1 MRGEDFRTFGGV
13 LCRRAESHPDGLAYS
28 FLGDGETE
36 TERLSFSELDAR
48 ARAIAARLTQ
58 EGAFGRPV
66 LLLYPPGLDYVAGF
80 FGCLYAGAI
89 AVPLYPPD
97 PRRVSRTLPRLL
109 AVVAD
114 AGAQLALTTDD
125 IRTVL
130 EGYVEQAPALR
141 TLRCIATDRSLA
153 PEPHFD
159 PREEPE
165 GLAYLQYTSGSTGNP
180 KGVMVTHANLLE
192 NCADMSEVWR
202 LDERSR
208 MVSWLPLFHDMG
220 LIAGMLLP
228 LYLGNP
234 TQLMSPLSFVANPV
248 RWLRAIDRFGGTIS
262 GAPNFAYDLCVA
274 KVREADRDT
283 LDLSRWR
290 TAFNAAE
297 PVRASTIR
305 KFTETFAW
313 SGFRRDTFYPSYGL
327 AEATLIVT
335 AGKPGRVSRTLWVD
349 AEALGQGRLAVT
361 DPAAPGAK
369 ELASCGTVV
378 PSQEL
383 AIVDPDT
390 RTPCADG
397 SIGEVWV
404 RGRAVTRGY
413 RQRPEENER
422 TFLARTDA
430 GEGPYLRTGDL
441 GFRYEGEL
449 YLASRHKDLI
459 IVRGRNHYP
468 QDLERAS
475 ENSDPMLRLGCAAAF
490 ATEDDA
496 RVIVLQEVR
505 EEGTEA
511 DYARA
516 MRAIRM
522 AIAEECD
529 VRLAEVALVAR
540 GELFKTSSG
549 KIQRRLCRS
558 RYGEGGLR
566 VLAVQSLD
574 AAESTDDE
582 PVAPPE
588 PPASIEVRVR
598 RVLGRA
604 LRTETSG
611 LDTETPLV
619 ALGLDSLTSIEV
631 CNALAADFGV
641 RLEQVDLLDR
651 MTLAGLIARITSGAC
666 APAAPVTEV
675 EPAAETDLSPGQSAL
690 WFLHQLEPESPSYN
704 QIFAATVRS
713 ELDVRALR
721 VALDRLVSRHAV
733 LRTTYGEREGKPF
746 QRVREQLPVAFT
758 HVDGRTWDEAR
769 VEAKLAEETHR
780 PFDLIDGPMLRVCVI
795 ERGER
800 EWALLVAV
808 HHIAMD
814 FWSLGILVDE
824 WGTCYR
830 AAVEGCEPELGPI
843 PASYPAYVH
852 AAQAA
857 LEGPAGETHLA
868 YWRDVLA
875 NRPPVLDLPAAAR
888 RPPVWTNR
896 GAAHTFHVPAAL
908 ADQLRALASA
918 EGVTLYTALLA
929 AFQTLLH
936 RHGAAEDLVI
946 GSPTAGRRDPAF
958 ADTLGYFVNL
968 VPLRADLSGRPS
980 FRELLARTKGTVL
993 GALAHQDY
1001 PLSELVDRLGVER
1014 DASRSPLFDVVFLV
1028 QKPYRMPDSQMVR
1041 FALGEPGA
1049 RLDVG
1054 GLMLESR
1061 RVAQNLARFDLELWI
1076 VEEADGLLGSI
1087 RYGTDLFDAATIARM
1102 SQHLVRLLEAAVREP
1117 ERPVAALPMLTA
1129 SEHAQMVTAWNETA
1143 HPYPEDRCLHELFE
1157 AAAAATPEATAVL
1170 FEKERLDYRELD
1182 AWANRIAHHLVAQG
1196 IGRGSHV
1203 AVVLERG
1210 LEMVPALLGILKA
1223 GGTYVPIEP
1232 SYPDVRIADTCRA
1245 LDVAY
1250 VLTQREHG
1258 ARLEALL
1265 GPRGIL
1271 RLDDRAALAG
1281 CPTTNPGRPVHPE
1294 DRAYVILTSGSTGT
1308 PKGVVLQHR
1317 PVVNT
1322 IDWVNRRYGI
1332 GAHDRVLFLTSLCFD
1347 LSVYDVFGLLAAG
1360 GSIRI
1365 ASARDVADPMR
1376 LLDWLCSGEITFWDS
1391 APAALRQLVPF
1402 LEDGNSDARAW
1413 AESRLRLVFLS
1424 GDWIPITLPGQ
1435 VAARF
1440 PQARVVGLGGATE
1453 AAIWSNFHDIE
1464 RVDPSWPSIPYGR
1477 PIQNARYY
1485 VLDADRQPCPVGVPG
1500 ELFIGGECLAMGYA
1514 GDPDLS
1520 AAKFVPDPYGRRPD
1534 AIMYRTGDRARF
1546 WADGT
1551 IEFLGRVD
1559 AMVKVR
1565 GYRVEPGEIETLLH
1579 QHPRVREAA
1588 VMARG
1593 ERTDTKLVA
1602 YVTPA
1607 SATTDASEP
1616 ATARVGEWTKVFD
1629 DVYGSASNADD
1640 PSFNLAGWVDGH
1652 TGLPFPADEMREWV
1666 DTTVARILELSPQ
1679 RVLEIGCGTGLL
1691 LARIAPHC
1699 RHYLGTDVSATALD
1713 HVRERILGA
1722 QPELAARVE
1731 LQRIGADDIAR
1742 LNALGDRTFDL
1753 IVINSVAQYFPSLDY
1768 LVGVLRAAVA
1778 MLAPGGAIFLGDIR
1792 NLALSEPLRLSVQLH
1807 RADDAMPVESLLR
1820 HAAAAE
1826 ERERELL
1833 LHPSLFSE
1841 LAVRLAGLGSARV
1854 LLKRGTSR
1862 NELTRFRVD
1871 AILSTREATQPIR
1884 WAWRGEA
1891 LSDVA
1896 ARIAS
1901 ERPAKVRITDLP
1913 DDRLA
1918 TLNHARHVLQGERPP
1933 TVGTLR
1939 AAMAGAAGIDPEM
1952 ACRLAEQLPGGAEA
1966 WSAEAHWPES
1976 GVAGHFDLVVTARRA
1991 AAGAPVEKRVGSD
2004 LDWYALANVPAH
2016 RQTDKLVAALRE
2028 YLRERLPEY
2037 MVPSAFLVL
2046 PDGLPVTR
2054 NGKLDRQAL
2063 PEPDDARATV
2073 DTEFVQ
2079 ATNPTQ
2085 TLLAK
2090 IWSEVL
2096 GVAQVGVH
2104 DRFFELGGDSILG
2117 IQVVAKAARHGLRLV
2132 PRDLFQHQTIAE
2144 LAAAADRARP
2154 HGEAHE
2160 MDAEEGELPLTPVQ
2174 HWFFGLELAQPGHF
2188 NQSFVVEAAEDIP
2201 VDRLERAIHHVFDQH
2216 DALRMRYWRDHRGW
2230 HTRYDAHARPV
2241 IVDRAVEP
2249 ADVRA
2254 AAAEY
2259 NSKLD
2264 VSDGPLARVVL
2275 FHSASGSCRRLLI
2288 VVHHLAIDGVS
2299 WWVLLDQLSA
2309 AVRGAEDAAPPASFR
2324 RWAKALARAAV
2335 LPEMAPQVSKW
2346 ARLLSGPVDPLPGQH
2361 HRKTGTEALA
2371 RTERRALGE
2380 AETESLLTRANTA
2393 YRTHTDEVLLT
2404 ALLAAVHRWA
2414 GIRRV
2419 RVDLEGHG
2427 REMAASGMPDASR
2440 TVGWFTT
2447 ITPLRFDLHD
2457 IDPSA
2462 EPGRALTAL
2471 KEQRR
2476 AVPGGP
2482 ADFGLLRY
2490 LDDASTRALGE
2501 LPAADIG
2508 FNYLGQLDRV
2518 GGATF
2523 RLATEWAGPWRGPAN
2538 HRPYPLEI
2546 NGHVSHGR
2554 FEIAITHDPDRHD
2567 PSSVS
2572 ALADA
2577 YVGALRALIA
2587 HCTSE
2592 GAGAFSPSDF
2602 PVAGLD
2608 QRRLDA
2614 VLGSFR
2620 RARQDKAPK
2629 QPVPSNPTGEP

>member
-1 MRGEDFRTFGGV
+1 MRREDFRTFGGV
-13 LCRRAESHPDGLAYS
+13 LCRRAELHPDALAYS

-36 TERLSFSELDAR
+36 TDRLTFSELDAR
-48 ARAIAARLTQ
+48 ARAIAARLSR

-114 AGAQLALTTDD
+114 AGSELALTTDD
-125 IRTVL
+125 IRVVL

-141 TLRCIATDRSLA
+141 TMRWIVTDRGLDPA
-153 PEPHFD
+153 PHFD

-165 GLAYLQYTSGSTGNP
+165 GLAYLQYTSGSTGDP

-202 LDERSR
+202 LDEQSR

-248 RWLRAIDRFGGTIS
+248 HWLRAIDRFGGTIS

-335 AGKPGRVSRTLWVD
+335 AGKPARVSRTLWVD

-361 DPAAPGAK
+361 SPAAPGAK

-390 RTPCADG
+390 RAACADG
-397 SIGEVWV
+397 EIGEVWV

-413 RQRPEENER
+413 RHRPEENER
-422 TFLARTDA
+422 TFLARTET

-475 ENSDPMLRLGCAAAF
+475 ENSDPMLRLGCVAAF

-505 EEGTEA
+505 EEGTDA

-516 MRAIRM
+516 MQAIRI
-522 AIAEECD
+522 AVAEECE

-558 RYGEGGLR
+558 RYLEGALR

-574 AAESTDDE
+574 TEESSDE
-582 PVAPPE
+582 EVAAPPE
-588 PPASIEVRVR
+588 LPIESRVR
-598 RVLGRA
+598 RVVGQA
-604 LRTETSG
+604 LRAETAEI
-611 LDTETPLV
+611 DAQTPLV

-631 CNALAADFGV
+631 CNALAAEFGMHI
-641 RLEQVDLLDR
+641 EQVDLLDR
-651 MTLAGLIARITSGAC
+651 MTLAALMARVGTSTEAS
-666 APAAPVTEV
+666 APAVPV
-675 EPAAETDLSPGQSAL
+675 AAMEATPEADLSPGQRAL

-704 QIFAATVRS
+704 QIFAANVRS
-713 ELDVRALR
+713 ALDVQALHA
-721 VALDRLVSRHAV
+721 ALDRLVSRHAV

-746 QRVREQLPVAFT
+746 QRVHERLPVAFT

-780 PFDLIDGPMLRVCVI
+780 PFDLIDGPVLRVCVI
-795 ERGER
+795 DRGACE
-800 EWALLVAV
+800 AVLLLAV

-824 WGTCYR
+824 LGTCYR
-830 AAVEGCEPELGPI
+830 AALEGRDPELGPV
-843 PASYPAYVH
+843 PPSYAAYVH
-852 AAQAA
+852 ATHAA
-857 LEGPAGETHLA
+857 LEGPAGETHWA
-868 YWRDVLA
+868 YWREALA
-875 NRPPVLDLPAAAR
+875 HRPPVIDLPAAAR

-908 ADQLRALASA
+908 AGPLRALASA

-936 RHGAAEDLVI
+936 RHGAAEDMVI
-946 GSPTAGRRDPAF
+946 GSPTAGRRNPAL

-980 FRELLARTKGTVL
+980 FRELLARTKGMVL

-1054 GLMLESR
+1054 GLALESR
-1061 RVAQNLARFDLELWI
+1061 GVAQNLARFDLELWI

-1102 SQHLVRLLEAAVREP
+1102 SQHLVRLLESAVREP
-1117 ERPVAALPMLTA
+1117 DRPVAALPMLA
-1129 SEHAQMVTAWNETA
+1129 EAEHAQMVTAWNDTA
-1143 HPYPEDRCLHELFE
+1143 HPYPADRCLHELFE
-1157 AAAAATPEATAVL
+1157 ASAIATPEATAVL
-1170 FEKERLDYRELD
+1170 FENERLDYRELD

-1196 IGRGSHV
+1196 IGRGSPV
-1203 AVVLERG
+1203 AVVLDRS

-1245 LDVAY
+1245 LDVGY
-1250 VLTQREHG
+1250 VLTQIEH
-1258 ARLEALL
+1258 APRLGALL
-1265 GPRGIL
+1265 EPCGIL
-1271 RLDDRAALAG
+1271 CLDDRAALAG
-1281 CPTTNPGRPVHPE
+1281 RPATSPGCPVRPE

-1332 GAHDRVLFLTSLCFD
+1332 GARDRVLFLTSLCFD

-1365 ASARDVADPMR
+1365 ASARDVTDPTR

-1391 APAALRQLVPF
+1391 APAALRQLAPF
-1402 LEDGNSDARAW
+1402 LETADYDWSK
-1413 AESRLRLVFLS
+1413 SRLRLVFLS
-1424 GDWIPITLPGQ
+1424 GDWIPVTLPGQ
-1435 VAARF
+1435 IAARF
-1440 PQARVVGLGGATE
+1440 PKARVVGLGGATE

-1464 RVDPSWPSIPYGR
+1464 RVDPAWPSIPYGR

-1485 VLDADRQPCPVGVPG
+1485 VLDADRHPCPIGVPG
-1500 ELFIGGECLAMGYA
+1500 ELYIGGECLALGYA

-1520 AAKFVPDPYGRRPD
+1520 AAKFVPDPYGLRPD

-1565 GYRVEPGEIETLLH
+1565 GYRVEPGEIETLLN

-1593 ERTDTKLVA
+1593 ERTDSKLVA

-1607 SATTDASEP
+1607 AETTEGPSA
-1616 ATARVGEWTKVFD
+1616 ARIDEWTKVFD
-1629 DVYGSASNADD
+1629 DVYASAPDVED

-1652 TGLPFPADEMREWV
+1652 TGLPFPSEDMREWV
-1666 DTTVARILELSPQ
+1666 DTTVARILELAPQ

-1691 LARIAPHC
+1691 LARVAPHC
-1699 RHYLGTDVSATALD
+1699 RHYLATDVSATALA
-1713 HVRERILGA
+1713 HVRERVLT
-1722 QPELAARVE
+1722 PELAARVE
-1731 LQRIGADDIAR
+1731 LQQLGADQ
-1742 LNALGDRTFDL
+1742 LGALGERRFDL
-1753 IVINSVAQYFPSLDY
+1753 VVINSVAQYFPSLDY
-1768 LVGVLRAAVA
+1768 LVDVVRAAAA
-1778 MLAPGGAIFLGDIR
+1778 MLAPGGAIFLGDVR
-1792 NLALSEPLRLSVQLH
+1792 NLALAEALRLSVQLH

-1820 HAAAAE
+1820 HATAAE

-1833 LHPSLFSE
+1833 LHPALFSE
-1841 LAVRLAGLGSARV
+1841 LTVRLPGLASAKV
-1854 LLKRGTSR
+1854 LLKRGASR

-1871 AILSTREATQPIR
+1871 AILSTCETPAPTR
-1884 WAWRGEA
+1884 WAWHGEA
-1891 LSDVA
+1891 LTDMA

-1918 TLNHARHVLQGERPP
+1918 TLSHARHVLQAERPA
-1933 TVGTLR
+1933 TVGGLR
-1939 AAMAGAAGIDPEM
+1939 AAMRAASGIDPET
-1952 ACRLAEQLPGGAEA
+1952 ACRLVEHLPGGAES

-1976 GVAGHFDLVVTARRA
+1976 GAAGRFDLVVADRRA
-1991 AAGAPVEKRVGSD
+1991 PAGALLERRIGSG
-2004 LDWYALANVPAH
+2004 LDWSALANVPAH
-2016 RQTDKLVAALRE
+2016 REKDTLVAALRE

-2037 MVPSAFLVL
+2037 MIPSAFVL
-2046 PDGLPVTR
+2046 LPNGLPVTR

-2063 PEPDDARATV
+2063 PEPDDARAAV

-2085 TLLAK
+2085 ALLAK

-2117 IQVVAKAARHGLRLV
+2117 IQVVAKAARHGVRLV

-2144 LAAAADRARP
+2144 LAAAADRARLRTDALETET
-2154 HGEAHE
+2154 EA
-2160 MDAEEGELPLTPVQ
+2160 GELPLTPIQ
-2174 HWFFGLELAQPGHF
+2174 HWFFGLELPQPGHF
-2188 NQSFVVEAAEDIP
+2188 NQSFVVEATGDFSVE
-2201 VDRLERAIHHVFDQH
+2201 RLERAVQQVFGQH
-2216 DALRMRYWRDHRGW
+2216 DALRMRYWQDREGW
-2230 HTRYDAHARPV
+2230 HTRYDPHALPV
-2241 IVDRAVEP
+2241 VIDRALEP

-2254 AAAEY
+2254 LAAEY
-2259 NSKLD
+2259 NAKLD
-2264 VSDGPLARVVL
+2264 VVDGPLARVVL
-2275 FHSASGSCRRLLI
+2275 FHTAEGSCRRLLV

-2299 WWVLLDQLSA
+2299 WWVLLDQLGSA
-2309 AVRGAEDAAPPASFR
+2309 LRGTENAAPPASFR
-2324 RWAKALARAAV
+2324 RWAKALTRTAAR
-2335 LPEMAPQVSKW
+2335 PELARQIPEW

-2361 HRKTGTEALA
+2361 GPNTEGAA

-2393 YRTHTDEVLLT
+2393 YRTHTDELLLT
-2404 ALLAAVHRWA
+2404 ALAGALHRWA

-2419 RVDLEGHG
+2419 RIDLEGHG
-2427 REMAASGMPDASR
+2427 REMDPSSMPDASS

-2447 ITPLRFDLHD
+2447 ITPLRLDLHG
-2457 IDPSA
+2457 IDPWT

-2490 LDDASTRALGE
+2490 LDDAGKRALGE
-2501 LPAADIG
+2501 LPAANIG

-2518 GGATF
+2518 GNSTF
-2523 RLATEWAGPWRGPAN
+2523 RLAPEAADPWRGAAN
-2538 HRPYPLEI
+2538 PRPYPLEI
-2546 NGHVSHGR
+2546 NCHVRHGR
-2554 FEIAITHDPDRHD
+2554 FEIAITHDPHRHD
-2567 PSSVS
+2567 PASAS

-2592 GAGAFSPSDF
+2592 GAGAYSPSDF

-2608 QRRLDA
+2608 QRRLEA

-2629 QPVPSNPTGEP
+2629 QPAPSGPTGEP